1 MPELTPRAY
10 YFLETFYRS
19 INEGKS
25 AESMHKDLLEI
36 FPEYTPEIEAA
47 WGEIE
52 RMRGSIF
59 EVGGRGPEKGDR

>member
-1 MPELTPRAY
+1 
-10 YFLETFYRS
+10 
-19 INEGKS
+19 
-25 AESMHKDLLEI
+25 MHKDLLEI